1 MSDFV
6 ENARKFALE
15 AHGIHPYEYHLSG
28 VVEILSE
35 HGHDNPYNLALAW
48 LHDVIEDTK
57 VTREQ
62 IENVY
67 ERTPRFCES
76 VIHPK

>member
-28 VVEILSE
+28 VV
-35 HGHDNPYNLALAW
+35 DTQRAW
-48 LHDVIEDTK
+48 T
-57 VTREQ
+57 
-62 IENVY
+62 
-67 ERTPRFCES
+67 
-76 VIHPK
+76 